1 MSHEAK
7 ERRGH
12 TTRNWRRDA
21 GFVIRRRRLA
31 GRAAHLDSHK
41 RTPRVEQL
49 IDGVHA
55 TDLRKNQVAGLPRK
69 RELRAADS

>member
-1 MSHEAK
+1 MRPRSAAGI
-7 ERRGH
+7 RTVTGVA
-12 TTRNWRRDA
+12 TRICHSA
-21 GFVIRRRRLA
+21 GRHRLA
-31 GRAAHLDSHK
+31 GRAAHLDSQ
-41 RTPRVEQL
+41 VERL